1 MKHYALHD
9 GHIVE
14 GGPPSLMR
22 AIYGRDDRLEYVLD
36 YDKENVAKVIDE
48 VFDTLSE
55 RESLVIK
62 GRFGLN
68 PGDSTPKTLEQ
79 TSRSLRAG
87 TPFGKDGVTRE
98 RIRQIEADWE
108 AYQEAV
114 TAIETGDG
122 KTYREVNQRM
132 GYPLAKSLP
141 GLMLLLE
148 RAESDRDSYKTYLG
162 KSQEKLAET
171 HKELKQLK
179 ALREKEQ
186 QLAVERIIQGDKNG

>member
-22 AIYGRDDRLEYVLD
+22 AIYGRDDRYEYVLD

-62 GRFGLN
+62 ERFGLN
-68 PGDSTPKTLEQ
+68 PGDTTPKTLEQ
-79 TSRSLRAG
+79 VSRSLRAG

-98 RIRQIEADWE
+98 RIRQI
-108 AYQEAV
+108 QM
-114 TAIETGDG
+114 I
-122 KTYREVNQRM
+122 
-132 GYPLAKSLP
+132 
-141 GLMLLLE
+141 
-148 RAESDRDSYKTYLG
+148 
-162 KSQEKLAET
+162 
-171 HKELKQLK
+171 
-179 ALREKEQ
+179 ALRKLRHPNRRKKLDVYLVRDHGKLEE
-186 QLAVERIIQGDKNG
+186 

>member
-1 MKHYALHD
+1 MTVQYICQSCGEVDCVATIVTVSWDPSQQQWLPDSNDIALAGYRCLECDSWEVEEIEEGGFMKHLPLHG
-9 GHIVE
+9 GHIIE
-14 GGPPSLMR
+14 AGPISLMR

-68 PGDSTPKTLEQ
+68 PGDTTPKTLEQ

-98 RIRQIEADWE
+98 RIRQIEA
-108 AYQEAV
+108 Q
-114 TAIETGDG
+114 
-122 KTYREVNQRM
+122 
-132 GYPLAKSLP
+132 
-141 GLMLLLE
+141 
-148 RAESDRDSYKTYLG
+148 
-162 KSQEKLAET
+162 
-171 HKELKQLK
+171 
-179 ALREKEQ
+179 ALRKLRHPNRRKKLDVYLVRDHGKLEE
-186 QLAVERIIQGDKNG
+186 

>member
-1 MKHYALHD
+1 MSQALHE
-9 GHIVE
+9 GHIIE
-14 GGPPSLMR
+14 GGPISLMR

-68 PGDSTPKTLEQ
+68 PGDTTPKTLEQ

-98 RIRQIEADWE
+98 RIRQI
-108 AYQEAV
+108 QM
-114 TAIETGDG
+114 I
-122 KTYREVNQRM
+122 
-132 GYPLAKSLP
+132 
-141 GLMLLLE
+141 
-148 RAESDRDSYKTYLG
+148 
-162 KSQEKLAET
+162 
-171 HKELKQLK
+171 
-179 ALREKEQ
+179 ALRKLRHSNRRL
-186 QLAVERIIQGDKNG
+186 QLDPHLVRNVAEEV

>member
-1 MKHYALHD
+1 MTIQYICQSCGEMDCVTTIVPVCWDPSQQQWLPDSNDIALAGYRCLECDSWEVEEIIEGDSMKHYALHD

-22 AIYGRDDRLEYVLD
+22 ALYGRDDRYEYVLD

-68 PGDSTPKTLEQ
+68 PGDTTPKTLEQ

-98 RIRQIEADWE
+98 RIRQI
-108 AYQEAV
+108 Q
-114 TAIETGDG
+114 
-122 KTYREVNQRM
+122 M
-132 GYPLAKSLP
+132 
-141 GLMLLLE
+141 M
-148 RAESDRDSYKTYLG
+148 
-162 KSQEKLAET
+162 
-171 HKELKQLK
+171 
-179 ALREKEQ
+179 ALRKLRHPTRRKKLDVYLVRDHGKLEE
-186 QLAVERIIQGDKNG
+186 